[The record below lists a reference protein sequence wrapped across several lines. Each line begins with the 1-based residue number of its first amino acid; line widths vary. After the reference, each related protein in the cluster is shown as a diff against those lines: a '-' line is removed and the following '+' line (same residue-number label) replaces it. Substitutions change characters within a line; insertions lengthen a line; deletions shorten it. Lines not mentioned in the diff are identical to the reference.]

1 MKNGAA
7 ISTKARGDLLL
18 FPAYFKRPK
27 RGSWIRI
34 RKGIP
39 SSTELCNVNSMLA
52 SFPPGMLKTCHENVS
67 ARWMSVWVCVRM
79 CVSVRV
85 CVCVPCFWANP
96 IRSVPLFYTLS
107 PDTSKDR
114 CSTPITSVYPF
125 FGHAQR
131 WAIHMSYSIVVTY
144 SKGAYHIVTTK
155 VATLVQ
161 SIMIKYDKILGP
173 FEHVSDVIF
182 KIWKAKFP
190 WSMP

>member
-1 MKNGAA
+1 MVTWGSPSLRTPCVPLSKERVPLYCMKNVAA

-18 FPAYFKRPK
+18 FPAHFKRPK

-39 SSTELCNVNSMLA
+39 SSTELRNVNSMLA

-67 ARWMSVWVCVRM
+67 ARWVSVWVCA
-79 CVSVRV
+79 RV

-131 WAIHMSYSIVVTY
+131 WAMHMSYSIVVTY
-144 SKGAYHIVTTK
+144 
-155 VATLVQ
+155 
-161 SIMIKYDKILGP
+161 
-173 FEHVSDVIF
+173 
-182 KIWKAKFP
+182 
-190 WSMP
+190 